1 MSGATAAA
9 AAAFLLHRVTPSVR
23 VFLLRKSLV
32 LWNIVR
38 VDWES
43 LDVAETSS
51 TLVSAGF
58 RFETSERH
66 VILSR
71 FSSARTGVRLIN
83 LLIAFNLENNNITS

>member
-1 MSGATAAA
+1 MSRATGAAA
-9 AAAFLLHRVTPSVR
+9 TFLLHRVTPSMR

-32 LWNIVR
+32 LRNVVR

-51 TLVSAGF
+51 TLVSSSF
-58 RFETSERH
+58 RLETSERH

-83 LLIAFNLENNNITS
+83 LLIAFNLNNNINS